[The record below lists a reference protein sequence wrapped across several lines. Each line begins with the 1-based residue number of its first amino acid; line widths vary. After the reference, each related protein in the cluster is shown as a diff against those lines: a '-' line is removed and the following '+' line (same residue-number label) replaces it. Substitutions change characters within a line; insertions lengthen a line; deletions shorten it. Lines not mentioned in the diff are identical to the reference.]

1 VLFAETR
8 LSSDPGSGLFALRQS
23 VIDGI
28 LLQPE
33 GFKMLTEILI
43 RGRWVTLH
51 ETPYRFSG
59 RMYGASNATII
70 QGFRFLRHLR
80 RLWIDTRLRNRDL
93 LKSPDG
99 LSALGPMIDDGD
111 ALAAPPAPG
120 STSS

>member
-1 VLFAETR
+1 MSAGNL
-8 LSSDPGSGLFALRQS
+8 PQ
-23 VIDGI
+23 I
-28 LLQPE
+28 E

-59 RMYGASNATII
+59 RMYGASNATVI

-93 LKSPDG
+93 LKSPGG
-99 LSALGPMIDDGD
+99 LSALRSTIDDGD
-111 ALAAPPAPG
+111 ALVAPPAPG